1 MQQSFPLRE
10 GALKRIHQRIAR
22 VVLHAQYVERHV
34 GMSGIHISE
43 RKNRFL

>member
-1 MQQSFPLRE
+1 MQQSLPLTE
-10 GALKRIHQRIAR
+10 GALKLIHQHIAR

-34 GMSGIHISE
+34 GMSDIHISE